1 MGTADDS
8 LIIIMTSLNASLNAS
23 LRVALL
29 TTSRLQN
36 IFRDDPTVL
45 YVSLHRCTRIAR
57 GLHAECTMISR

>member
-29 TTSRLQN
+29 TASRLQN

-45 YVSLHRCTRIAR
+45 YVSLHRCTLITR
-57 GLHAECTMISR
+57 